1 MVWLPCRALGP
12 LINGP
17 EGTGYK
23 RGQKWARSPVWGH
36 VLTVECERVL
46 VPYFKEV
53 NALFETDRN
62 VGSLPAVAG
71 L

>member
-1 MVWLPCRALGP
+1 MVLRVQD
-12 LINGP
+12 I
-17 EGTGYK
+17 
-23 RGQKWARSPVWGH
+23 RGGRNGH
-36 VLTVECERVL
+36 VAQFGVMFLLWNERVL